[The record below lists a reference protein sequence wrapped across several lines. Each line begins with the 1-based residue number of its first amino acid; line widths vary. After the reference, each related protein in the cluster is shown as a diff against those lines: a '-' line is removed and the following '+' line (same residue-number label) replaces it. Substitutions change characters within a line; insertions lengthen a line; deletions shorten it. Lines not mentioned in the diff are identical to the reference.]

1 MRRIPTLVAAMQR
14 LGTQPAESRSPSP
27 SSRPQ
32 KNRDSASMISSE
44 RFASAFGYAARAHAA
59 QLRKGSTVPYIS
71 HPLAVSALV
80 LEYGGDED
88 QAIAALLHDVIED
101 GGAAHAS
108 PINQY
113 FGERVLRIVL
123 DCTDALGAQKPEWL
137 PRKQRY
143 LEHLAGVA
151 PDSLLVN
158 ACDKLHNARCILRD
172 LQQYGDAAFERFSA
186 GREPVLWYYRKLSE
200 LFSRRE
206 ALPAAALREVV
217 AGIEALA
224 G

>member
-14 LGTQPAESRSPSP
+14 LGTPPEATRSPP
-27 SSRPQ
+27 HSSRKQ
-32 KNRDSASMISSE
+32 KNRDNPSMISSE
-44 RFASAFGYAARAHAA
+44 RFSSALGYAARVHAA
-59 QLRKGSTVPYIS
+59 QLRKGSAVPYIS

-101 GGAAHAS
+101 GGVEHAS

-113 FGERVLRIVL
+113 FGERVLRMVL

-172 LQQYGDAAFERFSA
+172 LQLCGSEAFERFSA
-186 GREPVLWYYRKLSE
+186 GREQVLWYYRSLSE
-200 LFSRRE
+200 LFSQRE

-217 AGIEALA
+217 TGIEGLA